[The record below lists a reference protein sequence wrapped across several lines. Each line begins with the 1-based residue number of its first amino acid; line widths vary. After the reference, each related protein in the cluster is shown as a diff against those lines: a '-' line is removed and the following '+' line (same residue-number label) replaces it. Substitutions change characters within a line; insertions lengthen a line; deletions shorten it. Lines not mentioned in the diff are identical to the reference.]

1 MSSTTAEVSAYKG
14 KLTNRNWA
22 LLPEELVRTIGT
34 YFIWDHSMTNYCPD
48 QWQARHFWQNRMVY
62 TALRDAQ
69 EVEKFMRICP
79 QWGAAMETHMFW
91 MHVIALIDPHDTL
104 GVHVWVRNTN
114 SSAPPVKPNPYQ
126 HYRNITRYSCF
137 VCRVNTPNTVH
148 GLGTGKRIV
157 TTPWLNYCTVCRD
170 HDKPRAAF
178 CGLCLREAQS
188 YEVELQINPA
198 YHVGCIENEDHEL
211 WPNVQATCRSCRAE
225 WLWRKACVANIRDAV
240 GGRRFRIDDWEAKS
254 TVDGFIDLAEGRIS
268 DVLLVARERYWI
280 RTHTK
285 LADMLSQALAA
296 NRYEGREERLTA
308 AAAAGQDA
316 EMELSDEEDDEDD
329 LELAQLTED
338 GGIRELA
345 LGDWARNRILDGFWI
360 SPADQWY
367 NHVQP
372 DLPWDVRAIH
382 PCFRTHEADAMVEQG
397 LEGSEDGRQ
406 RTESGHPR
414 LLTVRG
420 PIPPSHPLCE
430 QTFNAYRKQMRIVLL
445 PAMKNIVRR
454 IVIESGAD
462 AADPAIRA
470 SRMTME
476 DVMKELQDEA
486 TWFDGVDW
494 LERRRNAR
502 RDAAAR
508 EEATSDNHS
517 TSSGSSKSS
526 DESSTVTSPVL
537 STSTL
542 QTTPSP
548 PPIEEKPTG
557 TDTKNVHRAV
567 TIAVMPVLDPP
578 RLIHPIPHVPVMAA
592 HLPYFSLEAL
602 RMVWREACAPLY
614 HCRCKICERAQA
626 AATEAAAVAA
636 GVPHRTQV
644 PTDADVHHVDPVQEE
659 NKNDEVV
666 EIRLGD
672 ADGEGEEEI
681 DYLEYDD
688 DDVFDSDEVE
698 SRYDSRSRSRSP
710 PRLNRPLY
718 TPSTPISPRKRS
730 CEEIDE
736 ERIYMHD
743 EDFAAYPDIDCTSL
757 ICQRQTG
764 TQLKHLHREGPLV
777 SKGLLVDDPAQRML
791 HKRSSEGV
799 DVRDGKR
806 AKMSEEAESPPTSLT
821 AEDSEQSS
829 VDADA
834 EETQI
839 DALSRVRS
847 QPEAVEH

>member
-1 MSSTTAEVSAYKG
+1 MSSASAEVSAYKG

-22 LLPEELVRTIGT
+22 LLPEELVRLIAT
-34 YFIWDHSMTNYCPD
+34 YFIWDISVTNYCPE

-69 EVEKFMRICP
+69 EVERFMRICP

-91 MHVIALIDPHDTL
+91 MHVTALIDPHDTL
-104 GVHVWVRNTN
+104 GAHVWVRNNN
-114 SSAPPVKPNPYQ
+114 SSAPPAKLNPYH

-137 VCRVNTPNTVH
+137 VCRINTPNTIH
-148 GLGTGKRIV
+148 GLGNGKRLIA
-157 TTPWLNYCTVCRD
+157 TPWLSYATVCRD

-188 YEVELQINPA
+188 YEVELQINPTF
-198 YHVGCIENEDHEL
+198 HVGCIENEDHEL

-225 WLWRKACVANIRDAV
+225 WLWRKACSANVRDAV
-240 GGRRFRIDDWEAKS
+240 GGRRFRVDDWEAKS
-254 TVDGFIDLAEGRIS
+254 TIDGFIDLSEGRIS
-268 DVLLVARERYWI
+268 EVILVARERHWI

-296 NRYEGREERLTA
+296 SRYEGREERLTA
-308 AAAAGQDA
+308 AAAGEDT
-316 EMELSDEEDDEDD
+316 EMDLSDEEDEEDD

-372 DLPWDVRAIH
+372 ELPWDVRAVH
-382 PCFRTHEADAMVEQG
+382 PCPWTVENDALVREESEQG
-397 LEGSEDGRQ
+397 RQ
-406 RTESGHPR
+406 MMEEGHPKVS
-414 LLTVRG
+414 TVRG

-430 QTFNAYRKQMRIVLL
+430 QTFNAHQKQIRILLL

-454 IVIESGAD
+454 IVIESSAD

-470 SRMTME
+470 TRMTLE
-476 DVMKELQDEA
+476 DVMKELQDEV

-508 EEATSDNHS
+508 EDATSDDHS

-537 STSTL
+537 STTTL

-548 PPIEEKPTG
+548 PPIEEKTAG
-557 TDTKNVHRAV
+557 TDSKNVYRAV
-567 TIAVMPVLDPP
+567 TIAVSPVLDPP

-592 HLPYFSLEAL
+592 HLPHFSLEAF

-614 HCRCKICERAQA
+614 HCRCKICERAQVA
-626 AATEAAAVAA
+626 AGEAAAAAA
-636 GVPHRTQV
+636 GAQIKNQASVDVRADPAQQDNQ
-644 PTDADVHHVDPVQEE
+644 TDD
-659 NKNDEVV
+659 VV

-681 DYLEYDD
+681 DYLEYEDD

-710 PRLNRPLY
+710 PRLNRPVY

-730 CEEIDE
+730 CDEIDDG
-736 ERIYMHD
+736 RIYRRD
-743 EDFAAYPDIDCTSL
+743 EDRDGNSDVDDTIPIR
-757 ICQRQTG
+757 QRQPG
-764 TQLKHLHREGPLV
+764 TPPKRLRREGPPPIP
-777 SKGLLVDDPAQRML
+777 KGLSADNPAQRML

-799 DVRDGKR
+799 EARDDRMQNKR

-821 AEDSEQSS
+821 AEDSEHSS
-829 VDADA
+829 ADVDL
-834 EETQI
+834 EE
-839 DALSRVRS
+839 
-847 QPEAVEH
+847 VEDIRNGRNHLPVVER